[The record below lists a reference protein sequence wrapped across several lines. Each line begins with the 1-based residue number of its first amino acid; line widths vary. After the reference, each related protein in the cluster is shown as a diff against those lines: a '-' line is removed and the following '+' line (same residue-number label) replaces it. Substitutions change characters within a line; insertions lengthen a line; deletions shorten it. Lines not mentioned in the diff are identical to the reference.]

1 MWPRSNQW
9 EWALLGK
16 ISSYITVSNINLEG
30 IELSLEC
37 LARKLWSVCRRSSH
51 PAVTLLVSPPRNQNR
66 FYKTISNTFTASFSL
81 YSSHLSLSELNLIL
95 YDVTHKEGSEGLPCV
110 ASFASSLSFQG
121 QFVTTGRLHS
131 LPVPRRLGGH
141 LQLEHYLDGLA
152 KARAQRWK
160 RRHRWLNPAPLY
172 FPFQV
177 HEYRILE
184 KEEEKKQFNSLFKAT
199 LFIWC
204 RQFLVGSPQHRLL
217 EPITAGL

>member
-16 ISSYITVSNINLEG
+16 LSSYVTISNTNLDG
-30 IELSLEC
+30 IKLSLGC
-37 LARKLWSVCRRSSH
+37 LAGKLWSVCKRSSH

-81 YSSHLSLSELNLIL
+81 YSSHLTLSELNLIL
-95 YDVTHKEGSEGLPCV
+95 YDVTHKEGSEGLPAWRV
-110 ASFASSLSFQG
+110 LPAAFPSQG

-160 RRHRWLNPAPLY
+160 RRHRWLNPATLY

-177 HEYRILE
+177 HEYCILR
-184 KEEEKKQFNSLFKAT
+184 KRRRRKKFNSLFKAIY
-199 LFIWC
+199 LFDFANFW
-204 RQFLVGSPQHRLL
+204 
-217 EPITAGL
+217 

>member
-81 YSSHLSLSELNLIL
+81 YSSHLSLSELNLFCM
-95 YDVTHKEGSEGLPCV
+95 TSPTKKGLK
-110 ASFASSLSFQG
+110 ASPVWPVLPAAFPSQG

-141 LQLEHYLDGLA
+141 LQVEHYLDGLA

-184 KEEEKKQFNSLFKAT
+184 KEEEEKT
-199 LFIWC
+199 
-204 RQFLVGSPQHRLL
+204 V
-217 EPITAGL
+217 